1 MWREMDGALLF
12 LGILLL
18 SPILQVVAEISSDL
32 VVSTTK
38 GKIQGFDTSTSHGRT
53 VSAWYGV
60 PFAQPPIG
68 NLRFRHPRPIDS
80 WEGVK
85 ETKQLPNSCIQ
96 IKDTMWEGF
105 EGSEAWNA
113 NTKLSEDCLYLNVV
127 VPKPH
132 PKDAAVLLWI
142 YGGGFWGGTT
152 TLDLYDLRT
161 IVSEENVI
169 AVGIQYRV
177 ASLAFLYFDTEDVP
191 GNAGMFDQLMAL
203 QWVKDNIEQFG
214 GNPNNITL
222 MGESAG
228 ACSVSLHLLSPL
240 SRHLF
245 SQAIMQSASA
255 TAPWGVITKE
265 ESLLRGLRLAELMDC
280 PHDRK
285 NIRGA
290 IECLRKANAT
300 DMVYKEWNGI
310 TMGLTIGIFTPII
323 DGSFLDEKPAVSL
336 KRKEFKK
343 TNILM
348 GANKDEGMFFIFYYM
363 ADLFP
368 KEEDVFINREDFE
381 RSITE
386 LNVYANPLQRKAIEF
401 EYTNW
406 LNPGDP
412 IKNREE
418 VDRFTGDWQFTCPV
432 VEFAH
437 RYAETGNNVYMYY
450 FTQRA
455 SNSPWPIWSGALH
468 ADEIAFV
475 FGQPLNR
482 SKNYNDAEIRLSK
495 KMMTYWANFAKT
507 GNPSLSADN
516 TWTETYWPLHT
527 PMKREVMHLNA
538 HKSEVL
544 EGLRVKKCAFWRKF
558 LPQLATDPVP
568 PPQPCGP
575 DCCTTNT
582 APSSPTLA
590 HLVLPVLL
598 LLVVHLPHLLLQQQ
612 LRLPHWL

>member
-1 MWREMDGALLF
+1 MEVVVVLLCQALAALADV
-12 LGILLL
+12 GPDLL
-18 SPILQVVAEISSDL
+18 
-32 VVSTTK
+32 VSTTK
-38 GKIQGFDTSTSHGRT
+38 GKIQGFEATTVHGRQ

-60 PFAQPPIG
+60 PYAQPPVG
-68 NLRFRHPRPIDS
+68 NLRFRHPRPIDM

-96 IKDTMWEGF
+96 IKDTMWPGF
-105 EGSEAWNA
+105 HGSEAWNA

-127 VPKPH
+127 APKTPQ
-132 PKDAAVLLWI
+132 KNAAVLLWI

-152 TLDLYDLRT
+152 TLDLYDLKT
-161 IVSEENVI
+161 IVSEENII

-245 SQAIMQSASA
+245 SQAIMQSAAA
-255 TAPWGVITKE
+255 TVPWGVITKE
-265 ESLLRGLRLAELMDC
+265 ESLLRGLRLAELMQC

-290 IECLRKANAT
+290 IDCLRKANAT
-300 DMVYKEWNGI
+300 EMVYKEWDGI

-336 KRKEFKK
+336 KKKEFKK
-343 TNILM
+343 TNILI

-363 ADLFP
+363 ADMFP

-437 RYAETGNNVYMYY
+437 RYAETGNNVYMYH

-455 SNSPWPIWSGALH
+455 SWSPSG
-468 ADEIAFV
+468 
-475 FGQPLNR
+475 
-482 SKNYNDAEIRLSK
+482 
-495 KMMTYWANFAKT
+495 
-507 GNPSLSADN
+507 
-516 TWTETYWPLHT
+516 
-527 PMKREVMHLNA
+527 
-538 HKSEVL
+538 
-544 EGLRVKKCAFWRKF
+544 
-558 LPQLATDPVP
+558 
-568 PPQPCGP
+568 
-575 DCCTTNT
+575 
-582 APSSPTLA
+582 
-590 HLVLPVLL
+590 
-598 LLVVHLPHLLLQQQ
+598 
-612 LRLPHWL
+612 

>member
-1 MWREMDGALLF
+1 MWTETVQVGRVVCSLAWVLLWPVK
-12 LGILLL
+12 LAY
-18 SPILQVVAEISSDL
+18 SEINSEL
-32 VVSTTK
+32 VVETTK
-38 GKIQGFDTSTSHGRT
+38 GKIQGFESTTAHGRK
-53 VSAWYGV
+53 VSAWYGI
-60 PFAQPPIG
+60 PYAQPPVG

-80 WEGVK
+80 WDSVK
-85 ETKQLPNSCIQ
+85 QTMKLPNSCVQ
-96 IKDTMWEGF
+96 IKDTMWPGF
-105 EGSEAWNA
+105 EGSEAWNP
-113 NTKLSEDCLYLNVV
+113 NTPLSEDCLYLNVV
-127 VPKPH
+127 VPRPH
-132 PKDAAVLLWI
+132 PKNAAVLLWI

-161 IVSEENVI
+161 IVSEENII

-177 ASLAFLYFDTEDVP
+177 ASLSFLYFDTEDVP
-191 GNAGMFDQLMAL
+191 GNAGMFDQLMAM
-203 QWVKDNIEQFG
+203 QWVKNNIAQFG

-255 TAPWGVITKE
+255 TVPWGVITKE
-265 ESLLRGLRLAELMDC
+265 ESLLRGLRLAELMKC
-280 PHDRK
+280 PHKRE

-290 IECLRKANAT
+290 IDCLRKANAT
-300 DMVYKEWNGI
+300 EMVYKEWDGI

-336 KRKEFKK
+336 KKKEFKK

-368 KEEDVFINREDFE
+368 KEEDVFINRDDFE

-412 IKNREE
+412 IKNREQ

-450 FTQRA
+450 FSQRA
-455 SNSPWPIWSGALH
+455 SVSQWPIWSGALH
-468 ADEIAFV
+468 ADEISFV
-475 FGQPLNR
+475 FGLPLNR
-482 SKNYNDAEIRLSK
+482 SKGYDEAEVRLSK

-507 GNPSLSADN
+507 GNPSLSADH

-527 PMKREVMHLNA
+527 PLKRETLHLNA
-538 HKSEVL
+538 KDSSVL
-544 EGLRVKKCAFWRKF
+544 EGHRVKKCAFWRKF
-558 LPQLATDPVP
+558 LPQLALPT
-568 PPQPCGP
+568 PPQPSKEQ
-575 DCCTTNT
+575 
-582 APSSPTLA
+582 PSSCSQECCQANTGSATPFLLSKTMSVVLI
-590 HLVLPVLL
+590 LVLLCRNL
-598 LLVVHLPHLLLQQQ
+598 
-612 LRLPHWL
+612 